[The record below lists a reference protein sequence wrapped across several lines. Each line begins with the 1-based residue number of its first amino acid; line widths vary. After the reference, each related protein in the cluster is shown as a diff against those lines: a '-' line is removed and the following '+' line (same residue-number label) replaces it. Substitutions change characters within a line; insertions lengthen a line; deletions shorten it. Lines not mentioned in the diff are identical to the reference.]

1 MSYEAFAFH
10 AIANRIQI
18 TYDGCFAHVGLV
30 RMDDEL
36 ILYLYLKERSLND
49 GKLSRKDL
57 YNETLNFAT
66 FTLAAEGVLG
76 EPNWQ

>member
-36 ILYLYLKERSLND
+36 ILYLYLKRD
-49 GKLSRKDL
+49 PKRR
-57 YNETLNFAT
+57 ETFQ
-66 FTLAAEGVLG
+66 EGPV
-76 EPNWQ
+76 